1 MYVMRTLEAGMASLR
16 HEESWDVRRG
26 SYASKV
32 LVVQVHDVSHGL
44 LCGRDIAILG
54 YFDGR

>member
-1 MYVMRTLEAGMASLR
+1 MASLR